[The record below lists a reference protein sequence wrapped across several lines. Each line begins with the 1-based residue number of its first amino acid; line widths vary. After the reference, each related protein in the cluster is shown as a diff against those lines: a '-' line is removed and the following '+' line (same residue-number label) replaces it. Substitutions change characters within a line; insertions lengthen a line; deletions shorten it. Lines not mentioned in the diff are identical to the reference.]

1 MTGRPASSA
10 TDAVSLGVDIF
21 DTHRGQFAARVALPD
36 PIVPTYVPMALDETG
51 ERIFVISSTGV
62 TVAQLAHAPLS
73 VASANPPQAH
83 PGVQLRLGSGF
94 TAGATVSFG
103 TALGELLWFAWYGSK
118 LGWRDTAFRSRL
130 IGRGYFQNDVLLSRL
145 RPKDEG
151 EGQTGRRQ
159 CGRRVVARRIV
170 SLLIGAQYE
179 NGIVDRSHIPGRNKD
194 FGDTGKGSHA
204 EFAANIIG
212 GLRLTR

>member
-1 MTGRPASSA
+1 LNEVNIMQGPDYLQAGQYSLANLGGAALLNSSGSLLYQPEEASSSA

-73 VASANPPQAH
+73 VASANPPQGA
-83 PGVQLRLGSGF
+83 PGSSVTIRGSGF

-103 TALGELLWFAWYGSK
+103 T
-118 LGWRDTAFRSRL
+118 
-130 IGRGYFQNDVLLSRL
+130 VLAATTLVDSGTL
-145 RPKDEG
+145 QVQVP
-151 EGQTGRRQ
+151 
-159 CGRRVVARRIV
+159 AV
-170 SLLIGAQYE
+170 SA
-179 NGIVDRSHIPGRNKD
+179 GIVRITVTNPD
-194 FGDTGKGSHA
+194 DTRYTYDDL
-204 EFAANIIG
+204 FQVQ
-212 GLRLTR
+212 